1 VFDTIFACYII
12 SIKLE
17 KEYRDCAY
25 WIINQAKPAG
35 FLGMSV
41 AEIAEASNHSEVVVL
56 LTLKAMEA
64 TEPVALVRGEE
75 GNFVF
80 DYPPKAVSYVSH
92 FVNALSN
99 TREFLDNECLQEE
112 VGNIGNT
119 DL

>member
-1 VFDTIFACYII
+1 MFDTIFACYLV

-17 KEYRDCAY
+17 KEYRNCAY

-41 AEIAEASNHSEVVVL
+41 VEIAEASSYSEVMVL

-80 DYPPKAVSYVSH
+80 DYPPKAVSY
-92 FVNALSN
+92 
-99 TREFLDNECLQEE
+99 
-112 VGNIGNT
+112 GK
-119 DL
+119 

>member
-1 VFDTIFACYII
+1 MFDTIFACYII

-35 FLGMSV
+35 FLRMSV
-41 AEIAEASNHSEVVVL
+41 AEIAEASSYSEVVVV

-64 TEPVALVRGEE
+64 TAPVALVMGEE

-80 DYPPKAVSYVSH
+80 DYPPKAVSYVRH
-92 FVNALSN
+92 FVNTLSN
-99 TREFLDNECLQEE
+99 AREFLDNDYL
-112 VGNIGNT
+112 
-119 DL
+119 

>member
-1 VFDTIFACYII
+1 MFDTIFARYII

-17 KEYRDCAY
+17 MEYRDCAY
-25 WIINQAKPAG
+25 WIIDQAKPDG

-41 AEIAEASNHSEVVVL
+41 AEIAEASSFSEVMVL

-64 TEPVALVRGEE
+64 TEPVALVSGEE

-92 FVNALSN
+92 FVNTLSN
-99 TREFLDNECLQEE
+99 AREFLDNDCL
-112 VGNIGNT
+112 
-119 DL
+119 

>member
-1 VFDTIFACYII
+1 MFDTIFACYLV

-25 WIINQAKPAG
+25 WIINQAKPDG

-80 DYPPKAVSYVSH
+80 DYPPKAVSYVRH
-92 FVNALSN
+92 FVNNLNNA
-99 TREFLDNECLQEE
+99 REFLNNDCL
-112 VGNIGNT
+112 
-119 DL
+119 